1 MIKVLVVLVLL
12 LFLLAMI
19 AVRYRR
25 QIKTG
30 IEIFKM
36 FRQMRAGSVNAS
48 QERQIRKQEDLAN
61 APLVKCIK
69 CGTWVPQP
77 KAMKLGGN
85 TYCSAV
91 CVERSEVRA

>member
-1 MIKVLVVLVLL
+1 MIKVLVVLLLL

-19 AVRYRR
+19 ATRYRR
-25 QIKTG
+25 QIKMG
-30 IEIFKM
+30 IEVFKA
-36 FRQMRAGSVNAS
+36 FRKMREGAPNAS
-48 QERQIRKQEDLAN
+48 RIEKREDLSN

-77 KAMKLGGN
+77 KAMKLGRN

-91 CVERSEVRA
+91 CVERSELRV